1 MPKRKTQDR
10 GSAAIVE
17 EETSVVRERV
27 ANTSENPS
35 ACELRRTR
43 LL

>member
-10 GSAAIVE
+10 GSAAIVA

-27 ANTSENPS
+27 ADFG
-35 ACELRRTR
+35 ELFFRSFR
-43 LL
+43 

>member
-1 MPKRKTQDR
+1 MTKWKTEDR
-10 GSAAIVE
+10 GSAAIVAE
-17 EETSVVRERV
+17 EISVVRERV
-27 ANTSENPS
+27 ANTLENPS